1 MPARKGTEAVMEGCH
16 LHRVKRLVLTSSL
29 MSVQCMKPE
38 NMPANLIFTDKH
50 WSDPVGDH
58 LNAYAKSKTI
68 AEKVAWDFQNAL
80 PEAEQT
86 ELVVINPGMIIGPA
100 FVGAGFTS
108 G

>member
-1 MPARKGTEAVMEGCH
+1 MEGCH

-29 MSVQCMKPE
+29 MSVQCMRPE
-38 NMPANLIFTDKH
+38 NMPADLIFTDKH

-80 PEAEQT
+80 PEAEQI
-86 ELVVINPGMIIGPA
+86 ELVVINPGMILGPA